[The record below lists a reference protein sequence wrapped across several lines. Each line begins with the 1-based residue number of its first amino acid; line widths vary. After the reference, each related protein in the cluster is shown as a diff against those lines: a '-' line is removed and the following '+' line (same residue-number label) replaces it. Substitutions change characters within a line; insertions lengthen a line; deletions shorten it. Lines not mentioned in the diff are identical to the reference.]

1 MILIIGVSGS
11 GKTTVAKLL
20 SKAIDKR
27 FFDAD
32 DFHSQDNINK
42 MKRGMA
48 LNDQDRSS
56 WLNTLAN
63 KMEKWESED
72 GAILACS
79 ALKEKYRR
87 ILSSKTN
94 NIFWVY
100 LSGSYDVINSRMSK
114 RKDHYMSA
122 DLLQS
127 QFDALEIPEYGLHI
141 NIELAP
147 QEIVN
152 IIKSEL

>member
-11 GKTTVAKLL
+11 GKTTIAELL
-20 SKAIDKR
+20 SKAIDMR

-42 MKRGMA
+42 MERGMA

-100 LSGSYDVINSRMSK
+100 LSGSYDVIKSRMNK

-127 QFDALEIPEYGLHI
+127 QFDALEVPEYGLHI
-141 NIELAP
+141 NIELSP